1 MSILLSNKKL
11 VQPSGGLRTSK
22 FTPIGEVLNHV
33 FVGSDLGGHDRA
45 GKLCLSPDQGSTLRA
60 TSRGIAV
67 INNTGAGS
75 STYGT
80 IPLLKLP
87 IVMVFYGWWNGANGW
102 FGAALT
108 ASGHSFDISV
118 PSANIVQLSIRFNF
132 GTYRTL
138 QVACTGSNSQTPVC
152 AIVQAFSDTDYR
164 IYANGT
170 QANGTLS
177 CGTVPP
183 GFNSMLPIGNGLQGG
198 AWLVGVGGGKAL
210 TDVQAL
216 EYTRNHQK
224 LWEMFEAPHRFWLD
238 AVAAGG
244 NSAALLGNSASLNA
258 GNLVPELIL
267 ATIGQVSTFAKG
279 NPSPALSLE
288 TAGQTVNAAAG
299 NTTPAL
305 NLSLLGQPITS
316 SFGNLAA
323 GATISTTGQALSSAV
338 GILSTAVSVALSGVS
353 CTSNVGN
360 LSVAGANSAALNSN
374 QANAVPGFL
383 TPSVSKA
390 LAGNLAQTFVG
401 AVAVVRTA
409 ALVGSSSTFAQG
421 ALAAALSIS
430 LSGSNV
436 TASVGNLGAPANH
449 TAGLTGSQAA
459 SNVGTF
465 AVSLTVAIA
474 GAQSVTHHGALASF
488 SMTSPS
494 ASRSFIVS
502 AERRAYDLLLAEVRA
517 FVVSEES

>member
-45 GKLCLSPDQGSTLRA
+45 GKLCLPPDQSLSLRA

-75 STYGT
+75 SAYGT

-87 IVMVFYGWWNGANGW
+87 IILVFYGWWNGGNGW
-102 FGAALT
+102 VGAALT
-108 ASGHSFDISV
+108 AAGHSFDITV
-118 PSANIVQLSIRFNF
+118 PGTNIVQLGIRFNY
-132 GTYRTL
+132 GTQRAL
-138 QVACTGSNSQTPVC
+138 QVACTGSNSQAPVC

-183 GFNSMLPIGNGLQGG
+183 SFNSMLPIGNGLQGG
-198 AWLVGVGGGKAL
+198 VWLVGVGGGKAL
-210 TDVQAL
+210 TDAQAL
-216 EYTRNHQK
+216 EYTSNPQK

-244 NSAALLGNSASLNA
+244 NSAALLGNGASLNA
-258 GNLVPELIL
+258 GNPVPELIL
-267 ATIGQVSTFAKG
+267 ATTGQVSTFAEN
-279 NPSPALSLE
+279 NPSPELSLG
-288 TAGQTVNAAAG
+288 TSGQTVNAAAG
-299 NTTPAL
+299 NTAPVL
-305 NLSLLGQPITS
+305 NLGLLGQPIAS

-323 GATISTTGQALSSAV
+323 GATISTTGHALSSAV
-338 GILSTAVSVALSGVS
+338 GILSAAVSAALSGVS

-360 LSVAGANSAALNSN
+360 LSVAGSNSAALNSN
-374 QANAVPGFL
+374 QANAVPGLL

-409 ALVGSSSTFAQG
+409 AIAGNGSSFAQG

-430 LSGSNV
+430 LSGSSV
-436 TASVGNLGAPANH
+436 TASVGNLEAPENR

-459 SNVGTF
+459 SNAGTF

-474 GAQSVTHHGALASF
+474 GVQSVTHHGVLASF

-502 AERRAYDLLLAEVRA
+502 AESRAYDLLLAEARA
-517 FVVSEES
+517 YIVSE